1 MKLYIWNVLCIV
13 SGQKWIEL
21 KTNSVWPCIISG
33 HLVLQLLSA
42 DASETDISITHQL
55 EQSSRA
61 VSELKLTLQV
71 V

>member
-1 MKLYIWNVLCIV
+1 M
-13 SGQKWIEL
+13 EL
-21 KTNSVWPCIISG
+21 KTNSVGPCIISG

-42 DASETDISITHQL
+42 DASGRHISITHQL